1 MLIQAFSCAQIG
13 CKGDVMQAQDT
24 AGRKCTNHQGKLKQD
39 QGPVPDFALSA
50 VGAQHPYLLGQYTEV
65 AYKCYV
71 HAM

>member
-1 MLIQAFSCAQIG
+1 
-13 CKGDVMQAQDT
+13 MQAQDT